1 MLCQRFFCRSFV
13 VQRFITVA
21 LAFCMLLGQC
31 LVPTR
36 SIAFSIGEERNIG
49 EKLLMA
55 VRSQFDLLDDPD
67 IVQYINK
74 LGSQV
79 LAVAGPQYFD
89 YHFFIVNNEQFN
101 AFAAPSGLIFFNSGL
116 IKKMQSEDELLS
128 VLAHEVAH
136 VVSRHISHRL
146 EKQKK
151 VTAASLL
158 FGLASLA
165 VGDPSLTQGL
175 FSGALAANKTAGLS
189 FSRQDEEQ
197 ADRLA
202 FGWLRIMGRN
212 PTAMETMLKSM
223 RRITRY
229 RSEQLPPY
237 LLTHPNP
244 EARLDYVQ
252 SLLELERRKNRHP
265 FPDGN
270 RNMFSFLRFKY
281 RVLSQAIDPEDLR
294 VHCANTLATNE
305 NPDLLAMAHYGLAL
319 LNKQENQFDEAY
331 KHLNIVQNQF
341 PGRDILKIDLAALYI
356 ASGKLEQAMPLL
368 RRMYKRD
375 PTDMYCTFI
384 FAGAMAQKEQF
395 EEAEKLYREVAKNIP
410 EYSQVYYELA
420 RVKSGQGERGA
431 STFYLAKYYMYE
443 GRIKYAKQY
452 LHRIQKDPQV
462 PPHLQEEA
470 GTLLQ
475 RLKELED
482 T

>member
-1 MLCQRFFCRSFV
+1 
-13 VQRFITVA
+13 
-21 LAFCMLLGQC
+21 
-31 LVPTR
+31 
-36 SIAFSIGEERNIG
+36 
-49 EKLLMA
+49 
-55 VRSQFDLLDDPD
+55 
-67 IVQYINK
+67 
-74 LGSQV
+74 
-79 LAVAGPQYFD
+79 
-89 YHFFIVNNEQFN
+89 
-101 AFAAPSGLIFFNSGL
+101 GL
-116 IKKMQSEDELLS
+116 
-128 VLAHEVAH
+128 
-136 VVSRHISHRL
+136 
-146 EKQKK
+146 
-151 VTAASLL
+151 
-158 FGLASLA
+158 
-165 VGDPSLTQGL
+165 
-175 FSGALAANKTAGLS
+175 
-189 FSRQDEEQ
+189 
-197 ADRLA
+197 
-202 FGWLRIMGRN
+202 
-212 PTAMETMLKSM
+212 
-223 RRITRY
+223 
-229 RSEQLPPY
+229 
-237 LLTHPNP
+237 
-244 EARLDYVQ
+244 
-252 SLLELERRKNRHP
+252 
-265 FPDGN
+265 
-270 RNMFSFLRFKY
+270 
-281 RVLSQAIDPEDLR
+281 
-294 VHCANTLATNE
+294 
-305 NPDLLAMAHYGLAL
+305 GLAL